1 MAAEISGPAIHDND
15 KNRYG
20 PTGKASRATVR
31 VRQGAIDM
39 GPPSL
44 TPLHGVRVLVVED
57 EPLLS
62 LALQDILSDFGCVV
76 AGAAARLGPALQ
88 FAREL
93 DIDIAVLDINLGG
106 ERVDPVAE
114 VVVARGLPVVFV
126 TGYGR
131 DGVPP
136 QVLGQV
142 VEKPYQPAILEAALR
157 QAMGKP

>member
-1 MAAEISGPAIHDND
+1 
-15 KNRYG
+15 
-20 PTGKASRATVR
+20 
-31 VRQGAIDM
+31 M
-39 GPPSL
+39 GPPIL
-44 TPLHGVRVLVVED
+44 TPLQGLRVLVVED

-62 LALQDILSDFGCVV
+62 LALQDTLADLGCVV

-88 FAREL
+88 YAREL
-93 DIDIAVLDINLGG
+93 EFDIAVLDINLSG

-131 DGVPP
+131 DGVPSCVP
-136 QVLGQV
+136 GPV

-157 QAMGKP
+157 RAMGKP